1 MSVDLNDEEKQM
13 PELTERQKEIIGAAI
28 QIISQHGLMGF
39 SIRKLADRVGVT
51 EAAIY
56 RHFKNKA
63 DLMANTLMFMRA
75 NEEHAME
82 WAEELPAMDAIEKL
96 HTDRVEFAHRN
107 PEISDAIWRIRAS
120 QIYSRLSGEDLKI
133 RRRREPPI
141 AGLVARGQTEGSTRD
156 DISSE
161 LIADIIR
168 RTMHGLMHEWHS
180 SGFDFDLLAR
190 WKDTWGALRKMI
202 EVVK

>member
-1 MSVDLNDEEKQM
+1 M
-13 PELTERQKEIIGAAI
+13 PELTKRQKEIIRAAI
-28 QIISQHGLMGF
+28 QIISQRGLMGF

-63 DLMANTLMFMRA
+63 DLVANVLMFMRA

-82 WAEELPAMDAIEKL
+82 WAEELPAINAIEKL

-120 QIYSRLSGEDLKI
+120 QRYARLSGEDLEI
-133 RRRREPPI
+133 RRRHESPI
-141 AGLVARGQTEGSTRD
+141 VRFVAKGQTEGSIRD
-156 DISSE
+156 DISNE

-168 RTMHGLMHEWHS
+168 RTMQGLMNEWNS
-180 SGFDFDLLAR
+180 SGRDFDLLSR
-190 WKDTWGALRKMI
+190 WKTTWEALRKMI

>member
-1 MSVDLNDEEKQM
+1 M

-63 DLMANTLMFMRA
+63 DLMASTLMFMRA

-96 HTDRVEFAHRN
+96 HTDRAEFAYRN
-107 PEISDAIWRIRAS
+107 PEISETLRRIRAS
-120 QIYSRLSGEDLKI
+120 QRYAGLSGEDIEI
-133 RRRREPPI
+133 RRRHDSPVVRF
-141 AGLVARGQTEGSTRD
+141 LDRGQAEGSIRT
-156 DISSE
+156 DIPSE
-161 LIADIIR
+161 LLAAIIK
-168 RTMHGLMHEWHS
+168 RTMQGLMNEWHS
-180 SGFDFDLLAR
+180 SGLDFDLLAK
-190 WKDTWGALRKMI
+190 WKDTWQALRKMI
-202 EVVK
+202 EVTE

>member
-1 MSVDLNDEEKQM
+1 MS
-13 PELTERQKEIIGAAI
+13 ELTERQKKIIRAAI

-63 DLMANTLMFMRA
+63 DLMSNTLMFMRA

-82 WAEELPAMDAIEKL
+82 WAAELPAIDAIEKL
-96 HTDRVEFAHRN
+96 YTDRVEFAHRN

-120 QIYSRLSGEDLKI
+120 QRYARLSGEDLEI
-133 RRRREPPI
+133 RRRHESTIFRF
-141 AGLVARGQTEGSTRD
+141 VSKGQTEGSIRN
-156 DISSE
+156 DISNE
-161 LIADIIR
+161 LIAAIIR
-168 RTMHGLMHEWHS
+168 RTMQGLMNEWHS
-180 SGFDFDLLAR
+180 SGLDFDLLAR
-190 WKDTWGALRKMI
+190 WKDTWQALRKMI
-202 EVVK
+202 EVSM

>member
-1 MSVDLNDEEKQM
+1 M
-13 PELTERQKEIIGAAI
+13 PELAERQKEIIRAAI

-75 NEEHAME
+75 NEEHVME

-96 HTDRVEFAHRN
+96 HTDRVEFAHKN

-120 QIYSRLSGEDLKI
+120 QRYARLSGEDLEI
-133 RRRREPPI
+133 RKRHEGPVVRF
-141 AGLVARGQTEGSTRD
+141 VAKGQTEGSIRN

-168 RTMHGLMHEWHS
+168 RTMQGLMHEWNS
-180 SGFDFDLLAR
+180 SGLDFDLLAR
-190 WKDTWGALRKMI
+190 WKDTWKALRRMV